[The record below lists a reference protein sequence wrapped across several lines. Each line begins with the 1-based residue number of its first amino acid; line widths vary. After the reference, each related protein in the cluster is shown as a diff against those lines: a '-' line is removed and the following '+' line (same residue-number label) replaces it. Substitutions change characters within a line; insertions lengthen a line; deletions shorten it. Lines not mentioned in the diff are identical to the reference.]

1 MELVYLHTKQI
12 IHVMGNNEKF
22 KGWNSQTVRK
32 SAESTVNTIRIRIK
46 TVRESV
52 NPCSIKRMENYTTRR
67 HALLASNSKH
77 QGDNKKNT
85 IDENSYL

>member
-1 MELVYLHTKQI
+1 MIRAGACISPEAQQI

-46 TVRESV
+46 TVCQSV
-52 NPCSIKRMENYTTRR
+52 NGCNNKRLERYTTRR
-67 HALLASNSKH
+67 HALLANNSKH
-77 QGDNKKNT
+77 HGDNKRE
-85 IDENSYL
+85 IHY